1 MRRRDLLAA
10 VPPAAAGLGGCFDLG
25 GMYSSG
31 MLSAADLG
39 TCPDREREGTSKPG
53 RETDRPVQVFVR
65 NDSETRQRIEVTVE
79 GLKGTYFDETVE
91 IAAGKRVPVFDGES
105 KPNLTGEYRLSFVIE
120 DGGRFSADWQVCKH
134 TDDLVVIV
142 TSGGGFGFE
151 RPE

>member
-39 TCPDREREGTSKPG
+39 ICPDREREGTSKPG

-65 NDSETRQRIEVTVE
+65 
-79 GLKGTYFDETVE
+79 K
-91 IAAGKRVPVFDGES
+91 
-105 KPNLTGEYRLSFVIE
+105 
-120 DGGRFSADWQVCKH
+120 
-134 TDDLVVIV
+134 
-142 TSGGGFGFE
+142 
-151 RPE
+151 

>member
-10 VPPAAAGLGGCFDLG
+10 MPPAAAGLAGCFDFG
-25 GMYSSG
+25 SMYSSG

-39 TCPDREREGTSKPG
+39 TCPDREREGTSQPG
-53 RETDRPVQVFVR
+53 QKTDAPVQIFVR
-65 NDSETRQRIEVTVE
+65 NDSDTRHRIDVTVE
-79 GLKGTYFDETVE
+79 GLKGTYVDETVE
-91 IAAGKRVPVFDGES
+91 IAGGKRVPLFDPAS
-105 KPNLTGEYRLSFVIE
+105 KPKLTGEYRLSFVIE
-120 DGGRFSADWQVCKH
+120 DGGRFSADWQVCQH